1 MFYRPQL
8 RKTAI
13 YVNAS
18 PQRAQAFSDM
28 QTEHPALSLE
38 GLPQAGKLRL
48 LQDVKTR
55 WNSTYLMAVRCVRLR
70 RAVDAFLGA
79 MGGGSVVD
87 GLKLGDDEWKM
98 VEYLVELMKP
108 YAMHGAALGA
118 VVRPTID
125 MVWEKYNSLFD
136 HIEKERESLRR
147 KRQAWKHQLLPALDA
162 AEEKLREYY
171 GRTKGDLGSLYNIGN
186 MLNPSQKNT
195 TYRRREWESQY
206 FDQFTNEFVSLFRRH
221 YGGQQMQAGLARQ
234 GRGESA
240 RSLWSLARAPAGSRQ
255 RGAPE
260 VSEAVEYLR
269 EGE

>member
-1 MFYRPQL
+1 M
-8 RKTAI
+8 
-13 YVNAS
+13 
-18 PQRAQAFSDM
+18 
-28 QTEHPALSLE
+28 
-38 GLPQAGKLRL
+38 
-48 LQDVKTR
+48 
-55 WNSTYLMAVRCVRLR
+55 RLR
-70 RAVDAFLGA
+70 RAVDAYWGT
-79 MGGGSVVD
+79 MGSGSVVA
-87 GLKLGDDEWKM
+87 GLKLVDDEWKM

-162 AEEKLREYY
+162 AEEKLRDFY

-195 TYRRREWESQY
+195 TYRRREWEPWY
-206 FDQFTNEFVSLFRRH
+206 YKHYTTEFVSLFQRL
-221 YGGQQMQAGLARQ
+221 YGGHQMQAGVERQ

-255 RGAPE
+255 RGAGGGSE
-260 VSEAVEYLR
+260 VLEYLN
-269 EGE
+269 EGM